1 MTAKDKLNHCIDY
14 IHFSSIQGMN
24 YTPQVTEQSTQL
36 HKQQLSELHV
46 QQPVNEPVRQS
57 QRQTVKENNRE
68 ELIKAI
74 EDMKKRHEKDKQ
86 AIQQLRARFSRPQT
100 QASI

>member
-1 MTAKDKLNHCIDY
+1 MTAKDELNHCIDY
-14 IHFSSIQGMN
+14 IHFSSMQVMN

-36 HKQQLSELHV
+36 HKQQLSKLHV

-57 QRQTVKENNRE
+57 QRQTVKKNNRE
-68 ELIKAI
+68 KLIKAI
-74 EDMKKRHEKDKQ
+74 EDMKKRHEEDKQ
-86 AIQQLRARFSRPQT
+86 AIQQLRARFSRPLT